1 MSVAYNPHVSREPG
15 SQPVERPPRLESWKE
30 IAVYLNR
37 SERTVRRW
45 EAHEDLPVHRHH
57 HDKRGSVYAY
67 PSELDQW
74 RESRQQ
80 LVAAAPEAALPHQP
94 SAFAPSALRRDKSGR
109 SLQRLAV
116 PAVAIALVG
125 VALVAFTLRRPA
137 SPPWS
142 PRPDA
147 LRAYQLGA
155 FAGNAGRAQIAS
167 GIRYYQEAIRLEPA
181 YAEAWNSLAFAHIAQ
196 TFFGERPARET
207 LSEASRA
214 AKRAGELDPS
224 LTLPRTAAAAI
235 SHYLDW
241 DHGAAEE
248 QFRAS
253 IARAPDVAVIHSWY
267 AELSL
272 DLRRFDAAAA
282 CARKAHEVDPRWLEP
297 IVVAGNVHAFAGH
310 VDLAIAEYQRALA
323 IEPAF
328 GLANHFLG
336 RAYLAKGD
344 HGRAVQQLRRSN
356 ELLGEVPFSIGD
368 LGYALAVAGAR
379 DEAERMLA
387 AVLGKRSE
395 GFYPAFPIAQIYL
408 GLGRHEEALDWI
420 EHAATERQVGYYMPS
435 VDPIY
440 NPIRTHPRFR
450 ALLRRM
456 NLDG

>member
-1 MSVAYNPHVSREPG
+1 MSVAYNPRVSREPG
-15 SQPVERPPRLESWKE
+15 NQPVARLPRLESWKE
-30 IAVYLNR
+30 IAAYLNR

-45 EAHEDLPVHRHH
+45 EEHEGLPVHRLQ

-67 PSELDQW
+67 PSQLDEW
-74 RESRQQ
+74 RESRRHI
-80 LVAAAPEAALPHQP
+80 VAAAPEAE
-94 SAFAPSALRRDKSGR
+94 LRRQPSGR
-109 SLQRLAV
+109 SLRRLASA
-116 PAVAIALVG
+116 AVAIAIVG
-125 VALVAFTLRRPA
+125 GLAVFTLWHPA
-137 SPPWS
+137 SFPWS
-142 PRPDA
+142 PRPEA
-147 LRAYQLGA
+147 LRAYQLGE

-167 GIRYYQEAIRLEPA
+167 GIRYYEEAIRLEPA
-181 YAEAWNSLAFAHIAQ
+181 YAKAWNALAFAHIAQ
-196 TFFGERPARET
+196 AFFGDRSARET
-207 LSEASRA
+207 LSEASRE

-224 LTLPRTAAAAI
+224 LALPRTAAAAI
-235 SHYLDW
+235 SHFLDW
-241 DHGAAEE
+241 DHAAAEE

-253 IARAPDVAVIHSWY
+253 IALAADVAVTHSWY

-272 DLRRFDAAAA
+272 NLRRFDAAAA
-282 CARKAHEVDPRWLEP
+282 CARKAHEVAPRWLEP

-323 IEPAF
+323 IEPNF

-336 RAYLAKGD
+336 RAYLAKGEHD
-344 HGRAVQQLRRSN
+344 RAIQQLRRSN

-387 AVLGKRSE
+387 AIIRKRSE
-395 GFYPAFPIAQIYL
+395 DFYPAFPIAQIHL

-420 EHAATERQVGYYMPS
+420 EHAATERHVGYYMPS

-440 NPIRTHPRFR
+440 DAIRTHPRFR